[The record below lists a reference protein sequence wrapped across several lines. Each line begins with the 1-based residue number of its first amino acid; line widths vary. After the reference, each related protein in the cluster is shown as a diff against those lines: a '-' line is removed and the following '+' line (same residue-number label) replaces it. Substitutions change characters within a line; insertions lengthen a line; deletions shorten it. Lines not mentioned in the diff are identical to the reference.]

1 MLGIVVDCSSLLICT
16 CYMSD
21 EDLIIC
27 LTNIHIPSEKDDELA
42 SIPGITRRNILNAV
56 KI

>member
-1 MLGIVVDCSSLLICT
+1 
-16 CYMSD
+16 MSD

-42 SIPGITRRNILNAV
+42 SIPGITRRNILDAV